1 MTEEPTARFLR
12 RMTAPRRAA
21 LPMLLGMVLV
31 ASVPAR
37 AADTGD
43 EKPYRIVAG
52 KVDFGTYNGYRR
64 YHNSCHRCHGPNAVG
79 SSFAQS
85 LIESLRELDE
95 LQFFNIVKHGRIDG
109 RIGAAADD
117 KPIASYSAAGEKRVM
132 PAFYKDPNVME
143 YLDDIYAYVK
153 ARSDGAIGPGRPPR
167 LPKEKSD

>member
-1 MTEEPTARFLR
+1 MHLKWLGH
-12 RMTAPRRAA
+12 M
-21 LPMLLGMVLV
+21 PMLLGMALVLV
-31 ASVPAR
+31 ASVPAT
-37 AADTGD
+37 AADTDD

-79 SSFAQS
+79 SSFAPS
-85 LIESLRELDE
+85 LIESLRKLDE
-95 LQFFNIVKHGRIDG
+95 LQFFDIVTHGRIDG
-109 RIGAAADD
+109 RIGGADD
-117 KPIASYSAAGEKRVM
+117 DQPIASNSAAGERNVM